1 MVCLGKNRNKNKQF
15 QTITNT
21 HIKLTHNYQEGIINS
36 TRIKQSQFSGLDL
49 ARTLRWGSNLKEA
62 NKLNMDGM
70 QNWTNYLE
78 VMRNRLLIVNDADS
92 LIAVLKDVKSIP
104 IALSTIEDVTDGT
117 GLNMSLS
124 VISSEVKIVNRVM
137 CLSSD
142 DMFTTVQLNLDT
154 IKTIQSKIS
163 VDQKGVV
170 MKLVL
175 KNGAEFL
182 LMFHTDLV
190 EDDQEE

>member
-1 MVCLGKNRNKNKQF
+1 
-15 QTITNT
+15 
-21 HIKLTHNYQEGIINS
+21 
-36 TRIKQSQFSGLDL
+36 
-49 ARTLRWGSNLKEA
+49 
-62 NKLNMDGM
+62 M

-92 LIAVLKDVKSIP
+92 LISVLTDIKNIP

-124 VISSEVKIVNRVM
+124 VICSEVKVVGRIM
-137 CLSSD
+137 CLVSD
-142 DMFTTVQLNLDT
+142 DMFTTVQLNLNMV
-154 IKTIQSKIS
+154 KKVNSKIS
-163 VDQKGVV
+163 VDGKGVV
-170 MKLVL
+170 MKLTL

-190 EDDQEE
+190 EEEQE

>member
-1 MVCLGKNRNKNKQF
+1 
-15 QTITNT
+15 
-21 HIKLTHNYQEGIINS
+21 
-36 TRIKQSQFSGLDL
+36 
-49 ARTLRWGSNLKEA
+49 
-62 NKLNMDGM
+62 M

-92 LIAVLKDVKSIP
+92 LIAVLKDVKNIP

-154 IKTIQSKIS
+154 VRIIHSKIS
-163 VDQKGVV
+163 VDEKGVV

-190 EDDQEE
+190 ENDQED

>member
-1 MVCLGKNRNKNKQF
+1 
-15 QTITNT
+15 
-21 HIKLTHNYQEGIINS
+21 
-36 TRIKQSQFSGLDL
+36 
-49 ARTLRWGSNLKEA
+49 
-62 NKLNMDGM
+62 M

-92 LIAVLKDVKSIP
+92 LISVLMDVKNIP

-124 VISSEVKIVNRVM
+124 VICSEVRIAGRVM
-137 CLSSD
+137 CLTSD

-154 IKTIQSKIS
+154 VKKINAKIS
-163 VDQKGVV
+163 VDGKGVV
-170 MKLVL
+170 MKLTI

-182 LMFHTDLV
+182 LMFHTDLM
-190 EDDQEE
+190 EEEE